1 MPSRLQR
8 TSTASRSGA
17 GVNML
22 DLPSIFYNAN
32 CVFYNANCVP
42 DRPAGAELLSGRLNR
57 RIPERLPEM
66 GAETAIVIRPAG
78 RQHPQIFKAE
88 S

>member
-22 DLPSIFYNAN
+22 DLPSI
-32 CVFYNANCVP
+32 FYNANCVP